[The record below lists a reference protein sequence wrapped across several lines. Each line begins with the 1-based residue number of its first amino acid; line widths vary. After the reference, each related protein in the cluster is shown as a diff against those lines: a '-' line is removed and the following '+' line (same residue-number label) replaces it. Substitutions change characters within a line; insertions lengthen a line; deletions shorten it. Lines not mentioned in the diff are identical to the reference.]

1 MTPQQQIDAIV
12 NATYKKVA
20 GYIDEALNQ
29 SAYAVINA
37 GKAEAFALA
46 KTPRLQAKIDA
57 IFKEMGVKVNN
68 IITGSINASWGL
80 ANRNMDKLLAKY
92 LVGKKIPADMAKVI
106 FQKNASAL
114 KAFVTRSEGGVS
126 LSDKIWTF
134 TDIAKSEMTLLLEE
148 GIATG
153 KSAATLSQ
161 DIRHILKEPNKLFR
175 RIRNA
180 EGKLVLSKAARNY
193 HPGQGVYRSSYMNA
207 KRLTATENNM
217 AYRSADM
224 ERYNQIDFIMGYE
237 VILSGNHPKEDI
249 CDEMQGKYPKEFVFT
264 GWHPFCICHCEAI
277 LPSEDDFVKYLQDDT
292 SVLDKYAVEDI
303 PGRAQGYID
312 DNLEALKG
320 GSSTPYFLADNAD
333 YLGIKL

>member
-1 MTPQQQIDAIV
+1 MTPQEQIDAIV

-20 GYIDEALNQ
+20 GYIDEALNS

-46 KTPRLQAKIDA
+46 NTPRLKAKIDA
-57 IFKEMGVKVNN
+57 IFNEMGVKVNN

-80 ANRNMDKLLAKY
+80 ANRNMDNLLAKY
-92 LVGKKIPADMAKVI
+92 LVGKKIPAQLAKAI
-106 FQKNASAL
+106 FQKNTAAL

-134 TDIAKSEMTLLLEE
+134 TDIAKSEMSLLLEE

-153 KSAATLSQ
+153 KSANALSL
-161 DIRHILKEPNKLFR
+161 DIRTILKEPNKLFR
-175 RIRNA
+175 RVRDAN
-180 EGKLVLSKAARNY
+180 GKLQLSRAARNY

-237 VILSGNHPKEDI
+237 VVLSGDHPKPDI

-277 LPSEDDFVKYLQDDT
+277 LPDEADFVKYLNDDA
-292 SVLDKYAVEDI
+292 SVLEQYAVEDI
-303 PGRAQGYID
+303 PERAQGYID
-312 DNLEALKG
+312 DNLDAFKNL
-320 GSSTPYFLADNAD
+320 SNTPYFLADNAD
-333 YLGIKL
+333 YLGIEL